1 MCINGFSQWL
11 SGKKKSAHNAKC
23 RRLRFNPWV
32 GKIPWRKAWQTT
44 PVFLFGKSYGQR
56 RGTVCRV
63 AKSQTLLKQL
73 RTHTHMHVYLEDM
86 KDNKR
91 KAILI

>member
-1 MCINGFSQWL
+1 MTGFP
-11 SGKKKSAHNAKC
+11 SGSVVKTSTHNAKC
-23 RRLRFNPWV
+23 RRLGFNPWV

-56 RGTVCRV
+56 RGTVRRA

-86 KDNKR
+86 KVNKR